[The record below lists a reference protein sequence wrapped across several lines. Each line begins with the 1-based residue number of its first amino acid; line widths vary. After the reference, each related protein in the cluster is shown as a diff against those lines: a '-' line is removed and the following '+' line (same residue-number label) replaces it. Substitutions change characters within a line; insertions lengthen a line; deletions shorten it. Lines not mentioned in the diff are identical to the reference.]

1 MNFLCIF
8 DKSTYTRLI
17 AIDDYVYDITKFG
30 MFHPGGLAVLKMHAG
45 TDCTKAFYGLHT
57 KAALE
62 KYHDKLVVGRY
73 LGDGGTVPTGETTL
87 KLPEKDAEDL
97 ISTVPYSEIPLLRS
111 NWARMPWWTES
122 HRDFLVAFRAAC
134 QPLVPECFES
144 ERDAEFISSELAQV
158 DMCICVSS
166 RVNYVIKAI
175 RVLTVYK
182 NQTHAP

>member
-1 MNFLCIF
+1 
-8 DKSTYTRLI
+8 
-17 AIDDYVYDITKFG
+17 
-30 MFHPGGLAVLKMHAG
+30 MFHPGGLAVLKMNAG
-45 TDCTKAFYGLHT
+45 TDCTKTFYGLHT

-73 LGDGGTVPTGETTL
+73 LGDGGTLSETTL

-134 QPLVPECFES
+134 QPLMQECIDS
-144 ERDAEFISSELAQV
+144 ERDEEFVSLELQQV
-158 DMCICVSS
+158 YIHVNVYS
-166 RVNYVIKAI
+166 RLNGAIKAT
-175 RVLTVYK
+175 RV
-182 NQTHAP
+182 

>member
-1 MNFLCIF
+1 
-8 DKSTYTRLI
+8 
-17 AIDDYVYDITKFG
+17 

-122 HRDFLVAFRAAC
+122 HRDFLVAFRAAY
-134 QPLVPECFES
+134 QPLLQECVEN
-144 ERDAEFISSELAQV
+144 ERDEEFVSSELAQV
-158 DMCICVSS
+158 HMRAYVSS
-166 RVNYVIKAI
+166 RLNGAIKAT
-175 RVLTVYK
+175 RV
-182 NQTHAP
+182 

>member
-1 MNFLCIF
+1 M
-8 DKSTYTRLI
+8 YTRLI
-17 AIDDYVYDITKFG
+17 AIDDYVYDLTKFG

-73 LGDGGTVPTGETTL
+73 LGDGGTLTETTL
-87 KLPEKDAEDL
+87 KLPEKDPEDL

-144 ERDAEFISSELAQV
+144 ERDGEFVSSELAQV